1 MINAG
6 LPMATPDMA
15 QISNAVGSL
24 PADPQETAL
33 RQYLQQLQA
42 QGQAGSPQYLIA
54 GGELQNRQN
63 MRDEAQANQAAGVQ
77 QMPPVMQQLAQPQPQ
92 IPQQPPRDAYPQS
105 APSAGPDMQSMLGG
119 VPPVQ
124 QGIMNMS
131 QAGGIETLP
140 ADNLQN
146 IENYA
151 GGGIVAFDE
160 GGEVPGFFKGKFIAS
175 AFGKKEDPAL
185 DERIRG
191 LYDQGIT
198 NIPTD
203 FLSGGMGSG
212 PIGGLKGIFRKLT
225 QDIRMKD
232 AQNRLSTMWENKNKS
247 DIADYFKQG
256 VRLDEEDVKK
266 YGLGMAGGGEVRH
279 FFGGGDTMGGFDL
292 NAASSNMTPFVPN
305 FLSDEAKL
313 DFLRKSGKFGLSQV
327 KDLQDGRVT
336 LDDLVNE
343 AAAFVSAPTV
353 KPVKVDPATGVP
365 PAVDPNK
372 KDLKGSPPPS
382 PAPDATMTGIA
393 ALTKELQG
401 LTEEKPSI
409 ADISKERLDYYK
421 SQGIGG
427 DPYAKM
433 MERAQKEASPDKSK
447 ADKNRLLWETVLG
460 IGQGIGTAGSKQK
473 NKRAQFLEDLTTGI
487 AKGTEKLPER
497 LREVEMLERER
508 NKALEDVE
516 LAKFNFTK
524 SGADADLKRLDD
536 KQTKL
541 EAKNLKILEMRTNLS
556 VEGAKAAGL
565 KDYRASDQDKDL
577 WVAAQKAA
585 TDFFSKDPKALTDPA
600 SVLPKIRSL
609 AVQFYNDSKTRGA
622 GTGAPVSSIDTS
634 KWGDPKV
641 KK

>member
-1 MINAG
+1 
-6 LPMATPDMA
+6 
-15 QISNAVGSL
+15 
-24 PADPQETAL
+24 
-33 RQYLQQLQA
+33 
-42 QGQAGSPQYLIA
+42 
-54 GGELQNRQN
+54 
-63 MRDEAQANQAAGVQ
+63 
-77 QMPPVMQQLAQPQPQ
+77 
-92 IPQQPPRDAYPQS
+92 
-105 APSAGPDMQSMLGG
+105 
-119 VPPVQ
+119 
-124 QGIMNMS
+124 
-131 QAGGIETLP
+131 
-140 ADNLQN
+140 
-146 IENYA
+146 
-151 GGGIVAFDE
+151 
-160 GGEVPGFFKGKFIAS
+160 
-175 AFGKKEDPAL
+175 
-185 DERIRG
+185 
-191 LYDQGIT
+191 
-198 NIPTD
+198 
-203 FLSGGMGSG
+203 
-212 PIGGLKGIFRKLT
+212 
-225 QDIRMKD
+225 
-232 AQNRLSTMWENKNKS
+232 
-247 DIADYFKQG
+247 
-256 VRLDEEDVKK
+256 
-266 YGLGMAGGGEVRH
+266 
-279 FFGGGDTMGGFDL
+279 
-292 NAASSNMTPFVPN
+292 
-305 FLSDEAKL
+305 
-313 DFLRKSGKFGLSQV
+313 
-327 KDLQDGRVT
+327 
-336 LDDLVNE
+336 
-343 AAAFVSAPTV
+343 
-353 KPVKVDPATGVP
+353 
-365 PAVDPNK
+365 
-372 KDLKGSPPPS
+372 
-382 PAPDATMTGIA
+382 MTGIA

-497 LREVEMLERER
+497 LREVEKLERER

-609 AVQFYNDSKTRGA
+609 AVQFYNDSKSRGA
-622 GTGAPVSSIDTS
+622 GTAAPSSNVVAKFDS
-634 KWGDPKV
+634 KGNPIK
-641 KK
+641 